1 MRRTPSNFTQ
11 NSARPRLVSVVLAI
25 VVLLLPHL
33 VSFWLVLPCVV
44 FPYLVLAMLAMASC
58 AKVTTSE
65 QCPAASAGCC
75 VSVPAAA
82 GFSALGLMTG
92 TIGEALTDSA
102 TTLALRSE
110 LKAGNSDLALA
121 NHLTVLSSMSLAF
134 WTQSKSERSAGKQ
147 VLCMLLWTGCQIFR
161 IAALPYLGQPDEVG
175 RARYV
180 ALATMVFLDRG

>member
-1 MRRTPSNFTQ
+1 MMSPKRFRTQ
-11 NSARPRLVSVVLAI
+11 LRLVSVVLAI
-25 VVLLLPHL
+25 VVLLVPKLA

-44 FPYLVLAMLAMASC
+44 LPYLVLAVLAMASC
-58 AKVTTSE
+58 AEVTAE
-65 QCPAASAGCC
+65 QCPVPSAGCC
-75 VSVPAAA
+75 VSAPAAA
-82 GFSALGLMTG
+82 GFGALGLMSG

-147 VLCMLLWTGCQIFR
+147 VDGSWVMW
-161 IAALPYLGQPDEVG
+161 
-175 RARYV
+175 
-180 ALATMVFLDRG
+180 